1 MRCRACNVALNNYEA
16 TRKTFEGEFIDL
28 CNACFYTIRKE
39 VNCANNVDT
48 DIIIEDSYDLIS
60 K

>member
-16 TRKTFEGEFIDL
+16 TRKTVEGEFIDL
-28 CNACFYTIRKE
+28 CNTCFHTIRAE
-39 VNCANNVDT
+39 VNCANNADT
-48 DIIIEDSYDLIS
+48 DIVIEDNC